1 MSKFIVS
8 LLSLCFL
15 LSSCENMTE
24 KELED
29 TISSGV
35 VLVQNQ
41 SYYEVVLSN
50 GESIFF
56 SSFDAEGDLDGLALD
71 KDSVEVSTSYGTG
84 FFISGT
90 GEIVTNSHV
99 VSNVVADKEV
109 NKQVGKV
116 IEALKAMIAMKYS
129 DYEEKL
135 KTAQEACE
143 YAFMVSEVTADEYYQ
158 IRDIRDAIKN
168 EMEEYEQMW
177 NNLDKIRA
185 SDSEIKY
192 HNEVSIAYNNTY
204 VTNTKDFVPCVVTKT
219 DMEHDLAII
228 QLKDKSTP
236 SGKYVFQVD
245 ETDPLETYGWREQLE
260 KRISKDKNSELFM
273 TSFNL
278 GPKLAITKEGIKS
291 QFNHGSI
298 SQKTHEKLMYSIPT
312 LPGSSGS
319 PVVNLRGQLVAINYA
334 GINGTQNFNY
344 GVRVKYL
351 RELLNK

>member
-143 YAFMVSEVTADEYYQ
+143 YAFMASEVTADEYYQ

-236 SGKYVFQVD
+236 
-245 ETDPLETYGWREQLE
+245 
-260 KRISKDKNSELFM
+260 
-273 TSFNL
+273 
-278 GPKLAITKEGIKS
+278 
-291 QFNHGSI
+291 
-298 SQKTHEKLMYSIPT
+298 
-312 LPGSSGS
+312 
-319 PVVNLRGQLVAINYA
+319 
-334 GINGTQNFNY
+334 
-344 GVRVKYL
+344 
-351 RELLNK
+351 

>member
-71 KDSVEVSTSYGTG
+71 KDSVEVSTNYGTG

-116 IEALKAMIAMKYS
+116 IEALKTMIAMKYS

-143 YAFMVSEVTADEYYQ
+143 YAFMASEVTADEYYQ

-168 EMEEYEQMW
+168 EME
-177 NNLDKIRA
+177 
-185 SDSEIKY
+185 
-192 HNEVSIAYNNTY
+192 
-204 VTNTKDFVPCVVTKT
+204 
-219 DMEHDLAII
+219 
-228 QLKDKSTP
+228 
-236 SGKYVFQVD
+236 
-245 ETDPLETYGWREQLE
+245 
-260 KRISKDKNSELFM
+260 
-273 TSFNL
+273 
-278 GPKLAITKEGIKS
+278 
-291 QFNHGSI
+291 
-298 SQKTHEKLMYSIPT
+298 
-312 LPGSSGS
+312 
-319 PVVNLRGQLVAINYA
+319 
-334 GINGTQNFNY
+334 
-344 GVRVKYL
+344 
-351 RELLNK
+351 

>member
-99 VSNVVADKEV
+99 VSNVVADK
-109 NKQVGKV
+109 
-116 IEALKAMIAMKYS
+116 
-129 DYEEKL
+129 
-135 KTAQEACE
+135 
-143 YAFMVSEVTADEYYQ
+143 
-158 IRDIRDAIKN
+158 
-168 EMEEYEQMW
+168 
-177 NNLDKIRA
+177 
-185 SDSEIKY
+185 
-192 HNEVSIAYNNTY
+192 
-204 VTNTKDFVPCVVTKT
+204 
-219 DMEHDLAII
+219 
-228 QLKDKSTP
+228 
-236 SGKYVFQVD
+236 
-245 ETDPLETYGWREQLE
+245 
-260 KRISKDKNSELFM
+260 
-273 TSFNL
+273 
-278 GPKLAITKEGIKS
+278 
-291 QFNHGSI
+291 
-298 SQKTHEKLMYSIPT
+298 
-312 LPGSSGS
+312 
-319 PVVNLRGQLVAINYA
+319 
-334 GINGTQNFNY
+334 
-344 GVRVKYL
+344 
-351 RELLNK
+351 